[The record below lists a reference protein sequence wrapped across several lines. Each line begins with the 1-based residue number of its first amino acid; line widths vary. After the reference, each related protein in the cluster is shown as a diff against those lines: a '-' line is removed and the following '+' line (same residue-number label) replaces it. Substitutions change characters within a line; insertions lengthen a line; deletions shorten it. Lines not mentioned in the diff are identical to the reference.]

1 MPHAT
6 ASSAATSTCSALSI
20 GSCRNRR
27 PSSRK
32 SSGVAGGEESVR
44 ALAVVVVLDPLPR
57 ERLGCLARGLLCR
70 EDERDAATEDPL
82 QDRADERVVRAAEDD
97 RVHAGLLQRLGIRAN
112 RVRDL
117 LAERIVRLDERHEPR
132 AGDRNDLRAGIERAN
147 ELDVSP
153 ARDRRLRREETDPA
167 VPRGE
172 DSGVRLGRE
181 DADDG
186 NRELALKIGERG
198 CGRRVAGRDDELH
211 ALLLEVAGD
220 LGREA
225 PDLVQRPRPV
235 RQPRA
240 VAEVDEVLVRE
251 GDQALVQDGEPAHAG
266 VEHADG
272 AGVHARGF

>member
-1 MPHAT
+1 MSGTSRGQAT
-6 ASSAATSTCSALSI
+6 GTTS
-20 GSCRNRR
+20 
-27 PSSRK
+27 
-32 SSGVAGGEESVR
+32 
-44 ALAVVVVLDPLPR
+44 
-57 ERLGCLARGLLCR
+57 
-70 EDERDAATEDPL
+70 
-82 QDRADERVVRAAEDD
+82 
-97 RVHAGLLQRLGIRAN
+97 
-112 RVRDL
+112 
-117 LAERIVRLDERHEPR
+117 R
-132 AGDRNDLRAGIERAN
+132 AGVERAY

-167 VPRGE
+167 VSRGE
-172 DSGVRLGRE
+172 DGGMRLGRE

-211 ALLLEVAGD
+211 ALLLEIAGD

-225 PDLVQRPRPV
+225 PDLVQRARPV
-235 RQPRA
+235 RQPRT